1 MKKFLLTLCLF
12 AATIT
17 ISFAQSFN
25 FGIKA
30 GLNLSNQS
38 INPSG
43 PVDTKNLTGFHAG
56 VIADIGLKNFSIQPG
71 LFFTT
76 KGEVT
81 PVNLKLLTGE
91 DQGTFNA
98 KEVLNYIEVPVN
110 LLYKIKAAP
119 MVKIYFG
126 GGPYLAYGISGHGTE
141 AGAFPTYTV
150 HFNSDGYKNPDY
162 GVNFVAGSELFK
174 KILIDVNYGLG
185 LGNLSREE
193 GLTIRNRVIGVSV
206 GYLF

>member
-1 MKKFLLTLCLF
+1 MKKIPLTLCLF
-12 AATIT
+12 LATIT
-17 ISFAQSFN
+17 ICFAQSLN

-30 GLNLSNQS
+30 GLNLSTQS

-43 PVDTKNLTGFHAG
+43 TADTKNLTGFHAG
-56 VIADIGLKNFSIQPG
+56 IIVDIGLKNFSIQPG

-81 PVNLKLLTGE
+81 PQNLLLLTGV
-91 DQGTFNA
+91 DHGTYNA

-110 LLYKIKAAP
+110 FLYNIKDAP
-119 MVKIYFG
+119 KVKIYFG
-126 GGPYLAYGISGHGTE
+126 GGPYLAYGISGHGTTW
-141 AGAFPTYTV
+141 GSMPTYTV
-150 HFNSDGYKNPDY
+150 HFDTYGYKNPDY
-162 GVNFVAGSELFK
+162 GVNFVAGIELSK
-174 KILIDVNYGLG
+174 KILIDANYGLG

-193 GLTIRNRVIGVSV
+193 GLTIRNRVIGISV

>member
-1 MKKFLLTLCLF
+1 MKKLLLTLCLVS
-12 AATIT
+12 ATV
-17 ISFAQSFN
+17 SACFAQSIN

-38 INPSG
+38 VNPPNTWG
-43 PVDTKNLTGFHAG
+43 TKNLTGFHAG
-56 VIADIGLKNFSIQPG
+56 VIADIGLKNVSIQPG

-81 PVNLKLLTGE
+81 PENLKQLTG
-91 DQGTFNA
+91 QGGTYNA
-98 KEVLNYIEVPVN
+98 KEVLNYIEMPVN
-110 LLYKIKAAP
+110 LLYKIKTAP
-119 MVKIYFG
+119 AVKIYFG

-150 HFNSDGYKNPDY
+150 HFDSNGYKNPDY
-162 GVNFVAGSELFK
+162 GVNFVAGVELFK
-174 KILIDVNYGLG
+174 NVLIDANYGLG
-185 LGNLSREE
+185 LGNLSRAY
-193 GLTIRNRVIGVSV
+193 GQTIRNRVIGVSV

>member
-1 MKKFLLTLCLF
+1 MKKILLTICLF
-12 AATIT
+12 SATIT
-17 ISFAQSFN
+17 IGFAQSLN

-43 PVDTKNLTGFHAG
+43 SVDTKNLTGFHAG
-56 VIADIGLKNFSIQPG
+56 VIIDIGLKNFSIQPG

-76 KGEVT
+76 KGQVT
-81 PVNLKLLTGE
+81 PVNLEMQTGV
-91 DQGTFNA
+91 DRGTFNA

-110 LLYKIKAAP
+110 LLYHIKAGP
-119 MVKIYFG
+119 VVNIYFG

-141 AGAFPTYTV
+141 PGSFPTYTV
-150 HFNSDGYKNPDY
+150 HFDSNGYKNPDY
-162 GVNFVAGSELFK
+162 GVNFVAGIELSK
-174 KILIDVNYGLG
+174 KILIDANYGLG

-193 GLTIRNRVIGVSV
+193 GLTIRNRVIGISV

>member
-1 MKKFLLTLCLF
+1 MKKLLLTLCLVS
-12 AATIT
+12 ATMT

-38 INPSG
+38 VNPPNPWS
-43 PVDTKNLTGFHAG
+43 TKNLTGFHAG
-56 VIADIGLKNFSIQPG
+56 VIADIAIKNVSIQPG
-71 LFFTT
+71 IFFTT
-76 KGEVT
+76 KGEIT
-81 PVNLKLLTGE
+81 LENLKQLTG
-91 DQGTFNA
+91 QGGTYDA

-110 LLYKIKAAP
+110 LLYKIKATPA
-119 MVKIYFG
+119 VKIYFG

-150 HFNSDGYKNPDY
+150 HFDSNGYKNPDY
-162 GVNFVAGSELFK
+162 GVDFVAGVELFK
-174 KILIDVNYGLG
+174 KLLIDVNYDLG
-185 LGNLSREE
+185 LGNLSRVNDV
-193 GLTIRNRVIGVSV
+193 TIRNRVIGVSV

>member
-1 MKKFLLTLCLF
+1 MKKLLLTICLVL
-12 AATIT
+12 ASIIT
-17 ISFAQSFN
+17 CFAQSFN
-25 FGIKA
+25 FGVKA

-38 INPSG
+38 MNPSNASS
-43 PVDTKNLTGFHAG
+43 TKNLTGFHAG
-56 VIADIGLKNFSIQPG
+56 VIADIGVKDISIQPG

-81 PVNLKLLTGE
+81 PENLKQLTG
-91 DQGTFNA
+91 QGGTYNA

-110 LLYKIKAAP
+110 LLYKIRTAP
-119 MVKIYFG
+119 AVKIYFG

-150 HFNSDGYKNPDY
+150 HFDSNGYKNPDY
-162 GVNFVAGSELFK
+162 GVNLVVGGELFK
-174 KILIDVNYGLG
+174 KLLIDVNYDLG
-185 LGNLSREE
+185 LDNLSRVD
-193 GLTIRNRVIGVSV
+193 GQTIRNRVIGVSV